1 MLRARGVQTL
11 LVCGVTTEVC
21 VHTTIREASDRGFI
35 CVCVTD
41 CCASYVDEYHAMG
54 LEMISAHDGLFGY
67 VCGSAKLNRSIRRC
81 VASRGKT
88 DMLRSRS
95 FAAQIFQAPSGRL

>member
-1 MLRARGVQTL
+1 MLRARGV
-11 LVCGVTTEVC
+11 
-21 VHTTIREASDRGFI
+21 ISEANDRGFF

-54 LEMISAHDGLFGY
+54 LEMISEHDGLRETH
-67 VCGSAKLNRSIRRC
+67 RSIRRR

-95 FAAQIFQAPSGRL
+95 FAAQTFQAPSGRY